1 MARVSAPG
9 RSKLRAGAWYRRA
22 VAVETDER
30 VPLSNGGAMRA
41 RLCRPDGAAPA
52 KGWPAIVAI
61 HDIMGFTPDIRR
73 IAGRFAES
81 GYAALAPALYDG
93 AGAPPLCVTRTLRDM
108 TRGEGPAFER
118 LEDARRFLAA
128 QPDVDPTRIGVTGF
142 CMGGGFALYWAARG
156 GLQVCAPFYGQV
168 PEQAEALRRV
178 CPVVASFGERDEP
191 FLPHGRRLEK
201 HLAELGVPHDFKMY
215 PGVGHAFMNDHGG
228 GLLAALGRRTKMRA
242 AHDPVAAE
250 DAWRRMFTFFAE
262 HL

>member
-1 MARVSAPG
+1 M
-9 RSKLRAGAWYRRA
+9 
-22 VAVETDER
+22 AVETNEQ
-30 VPLSNGGAMRA
+30 VPLGSGGSMRA

-52 KGWPAIVAI
+52 GGWPGVVAI

-73 IAGRFAES
+73 IARRFADS

-93 AGAPPLCVTRTLRDM
+93 AGAPPLCVARTVRDM
-108 TRGEGPAFER
+108 SRGDGPAFER
-118 LEDARRFLAA
+118 LEHARRFLGA
-128 QPDVDPTRIGVTGF
+128 QPGVDPTRIGVTGF

-168 PEQAEALRRV
+168 PEQAEDLRRV
-178 CPVVASFGERDEP
+178 CPVVASFGELDQP
-191 FLPHGRRLEK
+191 FLEHGRRLEK

-215 PGVGHAFMNDHGG
+215 PGVGHAFMNDHGS
-228 GLLAALGRRTKMRA
+228 GLMAALGRRTKMRA

-250 DAWRRMFTFFAE
+250 DAWGRMLRFFAE